1 MNDNIWYYSGIFVVV
16 YLVIQKTELDIR
28 TIISLIVS
36 MGCVYILYLY
46 SNKNN
51 RADKR
56 VNKKYENINGDFGL
70 LDLLGEIKFMKK
82 VNRRVYNDIL
92 GHLENFLKLKSDMG
106 LDINRKNNFEVM
118 MDERNKALNALTSLM
133 VSCPYN
139 SDRVLED
146 KIVDITKAIGE
157 KLDEILGVVQADI
170 NNKWA
175 EGDIDI
181 SSAEVYMDIP
191 KGVDNL
197 IDNNYDIII

>member
-106 LDINRKNNFEVM
+106 LDINRKNNFES
-118 MDERNKALNALTSLM
+118 KHFFKWGKTFFGSF
-133 VSCPYN
+133 VS
-139 SDRVLED
+139 D
-146 KIVDITKAIGE
+146 KISKSSSFDKKKNRG
-157 KLDEILGVVQADI
+157 KKILFLF
-170 NNKWA
+170 K
-175 EGDIDI
+175 
-181 SSAEVYMDIP
+181 
-191 KGVDNL
+191 
-197 IDNNYDIII
+197 